1 MEFLIEY
8 GLFLAKVVT
17 IVVALVVLVTL
28 LISAR
33 QPGPQGEPGRLEVK
47 HLNDAYEQV
56 TKSLNQAM
64 MSPEGQKA
72 AQKAAKKTEKQR
84 LKAEKA
90 ALKRSSNEADPKA
103 LPISRVFVLNFDGD
117 IEASAVSSLRQEV
130 TAILAVASA
139 EDEVLLRLESAGGV
153 VHGYGLAASQLR
165 RITKQG
171 IKLTVSVDKV
181 AASGG
186 YMMAC
191 IADRIIA
198 APFAVLGSIG
208 VVAQVPNFNRLLK
221 SQKVD
226 VELHTAGAHKRT
238 LTMFGENTD
247 EGRQKFKAELE
258 EVHQLFK
265 VFVRDNRPQV
275 DIEVVATGEAWYGQR
290 ALEQQLIDEIQTS
303 DEYLIEKMPTAAV
316 YEIVYEIQ
324 QSKVEK
330 LVKRFAQLTTLIPTQ
345 SRVLARH
352 NLDRVWDGKA
362 PILTGIPLAKKTA
375 SD

>member
-47 HLNDAYEQV
+47 HLNDAYDQV

-247 EGRQKFKAELE
+247 EGRQKFRAELE

-324 QSKVEK
+324 QSKIEK

-352 NLDRVWDGKA
+352 NLD
-362 PILTGIPLAKKTA
+362 
-375 SD
+375 

>member
-64 MSPEGQKA
+64 MSPEEQKA

-247 EGRQKFKAELE
+247 EGRQKFRAELE

-316 YEIVYEIQ
+316 YEIAYEIQ

-352 NLDRVWDGKA
+352 NLE
-362 PILTGIPLAKKTA
+362 
-375 SD
+375 

>member
-1 MEFLIEY
+1 LEFLIEY

-90 ALKRSSNEADPKA
+90 ALKRSSNEADLKA

-247 EGRQKFKAELE
+247 EGRQKFRAELE

-352 NLDRVWDGKA
+352 NLE
-362 PILTGIPLAKKTA
+362 
-375 SD
+375 

>member
-90 ALKRSSNEADPKA
+90 ALKRSSNEADLKA

-247 EGRQKFKAELE
+247 EGRQKFRAELE

-352 NLDRVWDGKA
+352 NLE
-362 PILTGIPLAKKTA
+362 
-375 SD
+375 

>member
-17 IVVALVVLVTL
+17 IVVALVIMALV

-33 QPGPQGEPGRLEVK
+33 QQGPHSDPGRLEVK
-47 HLNDAYEQV
+47 HLNEAHEQV

-64 MSPEGQKA
+64 MSLEGQKA
-72 AQKAAKKTEKQR
+72 AQKADKKAEKQR
-84 LKAEKA
+84 LKDEKT
-90 ALKRSSNEADPKA
+90 ALKRSSNEADANA
-103 LPISRVFVLNFDGD
+103 LPASRVFVLNFEGD
-117 IEASAVSSLRQEV
+117 LEASAVSSLRQEV
-130 TAILAVASA
+130 TAVLAVASV

-191 IADRIIA
+191 IADQIIA

-221 SQKVD
+221 SQQVD
-226 VELHTAGAHKRT
+226 VELHTAGTHKRT

-258 EVHQLFK
+258 DVHQLFK
-265 VFVRDNRPQV
+265 VFVSDNRPQV

-290 ALEQQLIDEIQTS
+290 ALEKRLIDGIQTS
-303 DEYLIEKMPTAAV
+303 DEYLIDKMPTAAV

-330 LVKRFAQLTTLIPTQ
+330 WVKRFAQLTMLIPTQ
-345 SRVLARH
+345 NRVLARH
-352 NLDRVWDGKA
+352 NLD
-362 PILTGIPLAKKTA
+362 
-375 SD
+375 

>member
-1 MEFLIEY
+1 LEFLIEY

-275 DIEVVATGEAWYGQR
+275 DIAVVATGEAWYGQR

-352 NLDRVWDGKA
+352 NLE
-362 PILTGIPLAKKTA
+362 
-375 SD
+375 

>member
-47 HLNDAYEQV
+47 HLNDVYEQV

-90 ALKRSSNEADPKA
+90 ALKRSSNEVDPKA

-165 RITKQG
+165 RITKKS

-352 NLDRVWDGKA
+352 NLE
-362 PILTGIPLAKKTA
+362 
-375 SD
+375 

>member
-247 EGRQKFKAELE
+247 EGRQKFRAELE

-290 ALEQQLIDEIQTS
+290 ALEQQLIDEVQTS

-330 LVKRFAQLTTLIPTQ
+330 LVKRFAQLTMLIPTQ

-352 NLDRVWDGKA
+352 NLE
-362 PILTGIPLAKKTA
+362 
-375 SD
+375 

>member
-90 ALKRSSNEADPKA
+90 ALKRSSNEADLKA

-352 NLDRVWDGKA
+352 NLE
-362 PILTGIPLAKKTA
+362 
-375 SD
+375 

>member
-17 IVVALVVLVTL
+17 LVVALVILITL

-33 QPGPQGEPGRLEVK
+33 QSGAQGEPGRLEVK
-47 HLNDAYEQV
+47 HLNEAYEQI

-64 MSPEGQKA
+64 MTPEGQKS
-72 AQKAAKKTEKQR
+72 AQKAAKKVEKQR

-90 ALKRSSNEADPKA
+90 AMKRSSNEAETNPA
-103 LPISRVFVLNFDGD
+103 AASRVFVLNFEGD

-130 TAILAVASA
+130 TAVLAVATA

-191 IADRIIA
+191 IADQIIA

-221 SQKVD
+221 SQQVD

-238 LTMFGENTD
+238 LTMFGENTE
-247 EGRQKFKAELE
+247 EGRQKFKDELE

-265 VFVRDNRPQV
+265 GFVSDNRPKV
-275 DIEVVATGEAWYGQR
+275 DIEIVATGEAWYGQR

-303 DEYLIEKMPTAAV
+303 DEYLIDKMPTAAV
-316 YEIVYEIQ
+316 YEIAYEIQ

-345 SRVLARH
+345 NRVLARH
-352 NLDRVWDGKA
+352 SLD
-362 PILTGIPLAKKTA
+362 
-375 SD
+375 

>member
-247 EGRQKFKAELE
+247 EGRQKFRAELE

-330 LVKRFAQLTTLIPTQ
+330 LVKRFAQLTMLIPTQ

-352 NLDRVWDGKA
+352 NLE
-362 PILTGIPLAKKTA
+362 
-375 SD
+375 

>member
-33 QPGPQGEPGRLEVK
+33 EPGPQGEPGRLEVK

-247 EGRQKFKAELE
+247 EGRQKFRAELE

-330 LVKRFAQLTTLIPTQ
+330 LV
-345 SRVLARH
+345 
-352 NLDRVWDGKA
+352 
-362 PILTGIPLAKKTA
+362 
-375 SD
+375 

>member
-247 EGRQKFKAELE
+247 EGRQKFRAELE

-290 ALEQQLIDEIQTS
+290 ALEQQLIDEVQTS

-352 NLDRVWDGKA
+352 NLE
-362 PILTGIPLAKKTA
+362 
-375 SD
+375 

>member
-1 MEFLIEY
+1 MEFLTEY
-8 GLFLAKVVT
+8 GLFLAKVTTVVFAIAMIVS
-17 IVVALVVLVTL
+17 IVVGA
-28 LISAR
+28 S
-33 QPGPQGEPGRLEVK
+33 QKNKQSGEKGHLEI
-47 HLNDAYEQV
+47 
-56 TKSLNQAM
+56 TPLNQQFDDMSEAM
-64 MSPEGQKA
+64 LIATMDESLQKA
-72 AQKAAKKTEKQR
+72 EEKKLHKAKKKQAKLDR
-84 LKAEKA
+84 KLGKKLSKDLDKNQSKNSA
-90 ALKRSSNEADPKA
+90 ADSSGDVETK
-103 LPISRVFVLNFDGD
+103 SRVFVLNFNGN
-117 IEASAVSSLRQEV
+117 ISASATSHLREEI
-130 TAILAVASA
+130 TAVLTQATAH
-139 EDEVLLRLESAGGV
+139 DEVLVKLESPGGM
-153 VHGYGLAASQLR
+153 VHSYGLASSQLD
-165 RITKQG
+165 RIRKAQ
-171 IKLTVSVDKV
+171 IPLTVCVDKV

-247 EGRQKFKAELE
+247 EGRLKFKAELE

-265 VFVRDNRPQV
+265 VFVSDNRPQV
-275 DIEVVATGEAWYGQR
+275 EIEVVATGEAWYGQR

-303 DEYLIEKMPTAAV
+303 DEYLIDKMPTAAV

-330 LVKRFAQLTTLIPTQ
+330 LVKRFAQLTSLIPTQ

-352 NLDRVWDGKA
+352 NLD
-362 PILTGIPLAKKTA
+362 
-375 SD
+375 

>member
-17 IVVALVVLVTL
+17 FVVALVVLVTL

-247 EGRQKFKAELE
+247 EGRQKFRAELE

-352 NLDRVWDGKA
+352 NLE
-362 PILTGIPLAKKTA
+362 
-375 SD
+375 

>member
-1 MEFLIEY
+1 LEFLIEY

-247 EGRQKFKAELE
+247 EGRQKFRAELE

-330 LVKRFAQLTTLIPTQ
+330 LVKRFAQLTTLIPPQ

-352 NLDRVWDGKA
+352 NLE
-362 PILTGIPLAKKTA
+362 
-375 SD
+375 

>member
-1 MEFLIEY
+1 LEFLIEY

-352 NLDRVWDGKA
+352 NLE
-362 PILTGIPLAKKTA
+362 
-375 SD
+375 

>member
-191 IADRIIA
+191 IADQIIA

-221 SQKVD
+221 SQQVD

-247 EGRQKFKAELE
+247 EGRLKFKAELE

-265 VFVRDNRPQV
+265 VFVSDNRPQV
-275 DIEVVATGEAWYGQR
+275 EIEVVATGEAWYGQR

-303 DEYLIEKMPTAAV
+303 DEYLIDKMPTAAV

-330 LVKRFAQLTTLIPTQ
+330 LVKRFAQLTSLIPTQ

-352 NLDRVWDGKA
+352 NLD
-362 PILTGIPLAKKTA
+362 
-375 SD
+375 

>member
-17 IVVALVVLVTL
+17 LVVALVILVTL

-33 QPGPQGEPGRLEVK
+33 QSGPQGEPGRLEVK

-90 ALKRSSNEADPKA
+90 ALKRSSNEADLKA

-247 EGRQKFKAELE
+247 EGRQKFRAELE

-275 DIEVVATGEAWYGQR
+275 DIAVVATGEAWYGQR

-352 NLDRVWDGKA
+352 NLE
-362 PILTGIPLAKKTA
+362 
-375 SD
+375 

>member
-33 QPGPQGEPGRLEVK
+33 QSGAQDEPGRLEVK
-47 HLNDAYEQV
+47 HLNEAYEQI

-64 MSPEGQKA
+64 MTPEGQKS
-72 AQKAAKKTEKQR
+72 AQKAAKKVEKQR

-247 EGRQKFKAELE
+247 EGRQKFRAELE

-265 VFVRDNRPQV
+265 GFVSDNRPKV
-275 DIEVVATGEAWYGQR
+275 DIEIVATGEAWYGQR

-352 NLDRVWDGKA
+352 NLE
-362 PILTGIPLAKKTA
+362 
-375 SD
+375 

>member
-352 NLDRVWDGKA
+352 NLE
-362 PILTGIPLAKKTA
+362 
-375 SD
+375 

>member
-84 LKAEKA
+84 LNAEKA

-247 EGRQKFKAELE
+247 EGRQKFRAELE

-352 NLDRVWDGKA
+352 NLE
-362 PILTGIPLAKKTA
+362 
-375 SD
+375 

>member
-247 EGRQKFKAELE
+247 EGRQKFRAELE

-352 NLDRVWDGKA
+352 NLE
-362 PILTGIPLAKKTA
+362 
-375 SD
+375 

>member
-226 VELHTAGAHKRT
+226 VELNTAGAHKRT

-247 EGRQKFKAELE
+247 EGRQKFRAELE

-316 YEIVYEIQ
+316 YEIAYEIQ

-352 NLDRVWDGKA
+352 NLE
-362 PILTGIPLAKKTA
+362 
-375 SD
+375 

>member
-17 IVVALVVLVTL
+17 IVVALVVLATV

-33 QPGPQGEPGRLEVK
+33 QAGPQGEPGRLEVK
-47 HLNDAYEQV
+47 HLNEAYDQV

-72 AQKAAKKTEKQR
+72 AQKAAKKREKQR
-84 LKAEKA
+84 LKAEKI
-90 ALKRSSNEADPKA
+90 ALKRSSNEADPDA
-103 LPISRVFVLNFDGD
+103 LPVSRVFVLNFDGD

-130 TAILAVASA
+130 TAVLAVASA

-191 IADRIIA
+191 IADQIIA

-221 SQKVD
+221 SQQVD

-247 EGRQKFKAELE
+247 EGRLKFKAELE

-265 VFVRDNRPQV
+265 IFVSDNRPQV
-275 DIEVVATGEAWYGQR
+275 EIEVVATGEAWYGQR

-303 DEYLIEKMPTAAV
+303 DEYLIDKMPTAAV

-330 LVKRFAQLTTLIPTQ
+330 LVKRFAQLTSLIPTQ

-352 NLDRVWDGKA
+352 NLD
-362 PILTGIPLAKKTA
+362 
-375 SD
+375 

>member
-1 MEFLIEY
+1 LEFLIEY

-247 EGRQKFKAELE
+247 EGRQKFRAELE

-352 NLDRVWDGKA
+352 NLE
-362 PILTGIPLAKKTA
+362 
-375 SD
+375 

>member
-191 IADRIIA
+191 IADIIIA

-247 EGRQKFKAELE
+247 EGRQKFRAELE

-352 NLDRVWDGKA
+352 NLE
-362 PILTGIPLAKKTA
+362 
-375 SD
+375 

>member
-84 LKAEKA
+84 LNAEKA

-221 SQKVD
+221 SQ
-226 VELHTAGAHKRT
+226 
-238 LTMFGENTD
+238 
-247 EGRQKFKAELE
+247 
-258 EVHQLFK
+258 
-265 VFVRDNRPQV
+265 
-275 DIEVVATGEAWYGQR
+275 
-290 ALEQQLIDEIQTS
+290 
-303 DEYLIEKMPTAAV
+303 
-316 YEIVYEIQ
+316 
-324 QSKVEK
+324 
-330 LVKRFAQLTTLIPTQ
+330 
-345 SRVLARH
+345 
-352 NLDRVWDGKA
+352 
-362 PILTGIPLAKKTA
+362 
-375 SD
+375 

>member
-226 VELHTAGAHKRT
+226 VELHPAGAHKRT

-247 EGRQKFKAELE
+247 EGRQKFRAELE

-316 YEIVYEIQ
+316 YEIAYEIQ

-352 NLDRVWDGKA
+352 NLE
-362 PILTGIPLAKKTA
+362 
-375 SD
+375 

>member
-330 LVKRFAQLTTLIPTQ
+330 LVKRFAQLTTLIPPQ

-352 NLDRVWDGKA
+352 NLE
-362 PILTGIPLAKKTA
+362 
-375 SD
+375 

>member
-17 IVVALVVLVTL
+17 VVVALVILVTVLV
-28 LISAR
+28 SAR
-33 QPGPQGEPGRLEVK
+33 QQGAQS
-47 HLNDAYEQV
+47 D
-56 TKSLNQAM
+56 
-64 MSPEGQKA
+64 EGQKS
-72 AQKAAKKTEKQR
+72 AQKTAKKAEKQR
-84 LKAEKA
+84 VKAEKA
-90 ALKRSSNEADPKA
+90 ALKRSEKDSDAEETAAP
-103 LPISRVFVLNFDGD
+103 RVFVLNFEGD

-130 TAILAVASA
+130 TAVLTVASGD
-139 EDEVLLRLESAGGV
+139 DEVLVRLESAGGV

-171 IKLTVSVDKV
+171 IKLTVAVDKV

-191 IADRIIA
+191 IADQIVA

-221 SQKVD
+221 SQQVD

-258 EVHQLFK
+258 DVHQLFK
-265 VFVRDNRPQV
+265 AFVSDNRPQV
-275 DIEVVATGEAWYGQR
+275 DIDVVATGEAWYGQR
-290 ALEQQLIDEIQTS
+290 ALQMQLIDAIQTS
-303 DEYLIEKMPTAAV
+303 DEYLVNKMETAAV

-330 LVKRFAQLTTLIPTQ
+330 LVKRFAQLTALIPTQ
-345 SRVLARH
+345 NRVLAHH
-352 NLDRVWDGKA
+352 NLG
-362 PILTGIPLAKKTA
+362 
-375 SD
+375 

>member
-1 MEFLIEY
+1 LEFLIEY

-247 EGRQKFKAELE
+247 EGRQKFRAELE

-330 LVKRFAQLTTLIPTQ
+330 LVKRFAQLTMLIPTQ

-352 NLDRVWDGKA
+352 NLE
-362 PILTGIPLAKKTA
+362 
-375 SD
+375 

>member
-47 HLNDAYEQV
+47 HLNDVYEQV

-84 LKAEKA
+84 LKAEKI
-90 ALKRSSNEADPKA
+90 ALKRSSNEADPDA
-103 LPISRVFVLNFDGD
+103 LPVSRVFVLNFDGD

-130 TAILAVASA
+130 TAVLAVASA

-191 IADRIIA
+191 IADQIIA

-221 SQKVD
+221 SQQVD

-247 EGRQKFKAELE
+247 EGRLKFKAELE

-265 VFVRDNRPQV
+265 IFVSDNRPQV
-275 DIEVVATGEAWYGQR
+275 EIEVVATGEAWYGQR

-303 DEYLIEKMPTAAV
+303 DEYLIDKMPTAAV

-330 LVKRFAQLTTLIPTQ
+330 LVKRFAQLTSLIPTQ

-352 NLDRVWDGKA
+352 NLD
-362 PILTGIPLAKKTA
+362 
-375 SD
+375 

>member
-33 QPGPQGEPGRLEVK
+33 EPGPQGEPGRLEVK

-247 EGRQKFKAELE
+247 EGRQKFRAELE

-352 NLDRVWDGKA
+352 NLE
-362 PILTGIPLAKKTA
+362 
-375 SD
+375 

>member
-47 HLNDAYEQV
+47 HLNDAYDQV

-247 EGRQKFKAELE
+247 EGRQKFRAELE

-352 NLDRVWDGKA
+352 NLE
-362 PILTGIPLAKKTA
+362 
-375 SD
+375 

>member
-198 APFAVLGSIG
+198 APFAVLGSFG

-247 EGRQKFKAELE
+247 EGRQKFRAELE

-352 NLDRVWDGKA
+352 NLE
-362 PILTGIPLAKKTA
+362 
-375 SD
+375 

>member
-247 EGRQKFKAELE
+247 EGRQKFRAELE

-324 QSKVEK
+324 QSKSK
-330 LVKRFAQLTTLIPTQ
+330 
-345 SRVLARH
+345 
-352 NLDRVWDGKA
+352 NW
-362 PILTGIPLAKKTA
+362 
-375 SD
+375 

>member
-47 HLNDAYEQV
+47 HLNDAYDQV

-247 EGRQKFKAELE
+247 EGRQKFRAELE

-330 LVKRFAQLTTLIPTQ
+330 LVKRFAQLTSLIPTQ

-352 NLDRVWDGKA
+352 NLD
-362 PILTGIPLAKKTA
+362 
-375 SD
+375 